1 MKNLFLL
8 FVALTMLFAFSG
20 CFNQRPDE
28 TTKDETPTTTE
39 PKEKT
44 VVEFPKTQEDCL
56 ANGGIWKKVGIYP
69 NPICNIPTKDGGKEC
84 ASSNDCEGSC
94 LAVLTDDQRRS
105 LMKGENS
112 GIEVP
117 GKCTSM
123 LRNFGC
129 IGFVEGGK
137 VDRFLCLD

>member
-1 MKNLFLL
+1 MKKTLFLL
-8 FVALTMLFAFSG
+8 IILAVFSG
-20 CFNQRPDE
+20 CYP
-28 TTKDETPTTTE
+28 PTTTE

-56 ANGGIWKKVGIYP
+56 AKGGIWKKVGIYP
-69 NPICNIPTKDGGKEC
+69 NPICNLPTTDGGKKC

-94 LAVLTDDQRRS
+94 LAVDLTEDQKSS
-105 LMKGENS
+105 LMRGPD
-112 GIEVP
+112 GIGMEVK